1 MTAAQALAALLSV
14 LPVRR
19 PHAACITAR
28 TSRIVA
34 DADAAAQ
41 AHAVPVALLLAVGY
55 AESHLGCAPGS
66 GGCWGAPASRTSRH
80 TAGRASHAA
89 SALALGRRRCRS
101 WRGALAHFR
110 GGRCD
115 GHAGYVARVHGLWQR
130 VERRAMGR
138 AMGGE

>member
-1 MTAAQALAALLSV
+1 MTAEQALAALLSV

-28 TSRIVA
+28 TSRIVE
-34 DADAAAQ
+34 DADAASRE
-41 AHAVPVALLLAVGY
+41 HGVPVALLLAVGY
-55 AESHLGCAPGS
+55 AESHLGCARGS
-66 GGCWGAPASRTSRH
+66 GGCWGAPLSRTARH

-89 SALALGRRRCRS
+89 SALALGHRRCGD

-110 GGRCD
+110 GGRCT

-130 VERRAMGR
+130 VEGR
-138 AMGGE
+138 ALGGE